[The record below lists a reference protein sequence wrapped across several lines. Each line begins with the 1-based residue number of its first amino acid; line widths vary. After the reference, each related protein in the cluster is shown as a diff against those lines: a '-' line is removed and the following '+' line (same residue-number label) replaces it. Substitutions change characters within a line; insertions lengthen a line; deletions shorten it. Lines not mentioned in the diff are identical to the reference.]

1 MRKLINFI
9 LRFFKWLFST
19 NNDND
24 VNEETKHEE
33 EMMKKYIDLR
43 VGTSGMAEVI
53 EIAGVPHKEVVAD
66 YFRADKKMIT
76 GLPAIIDY
84 EKRPCT
90 YFPYYYVTDERKNNK
105 LQVVVFLPTLVC
117 RDVDDIAAAPVR
129 YVQSQHGYKLQN
141 IHPHCYYR
149 MAIYDID
156 DVKIE
161 ESKSSFVVDGTSCL
175 NPVFDINENQR
186 QKGY

>member
-1 MRKLINFI
+1 MRKLLEAI

-19 NNDND
+19 KNNNK
-24 VNEETKHEE
+24 TEE
-33 EMMKKYIDLR
+33 EKQGEEKVEKKYIDLR
-43 VGTSGMAEVI
+43 VGTSGMAEAI
-53 EIAGVPHKEVVAD
+53 EIAGRQYGEVVAE
-66 YFRADKKMIT
+66 YFRADKKMIA

-105 LQVVVFLPTLVC
+105 LQAVVFLPTLIC
-117 RDVDDIAAAPVR
+117 RDLDIDAAPVR

-161 ESKSSFVVDGTSCL
+161 ESKSSFVVDGVSCL
-175 NPVFDINENQR
+175 NAIFDINENQR
-186 QKGY
+186 QRGY

>member
-1 MRKLINFI
+1 MKKILNSI

-19 NNDND
+19 NTDNNN
-24 VNEETKHEE
+24 NEETKREE
-33 EMMKKYIDLR
+33 EMKKYIDLK
-43 VGTSGMAEVI
+43 VGTSGMAEAI
-53 EIAGVPHKEVVAD
+53 EIAGVPHGEVVTD
-66 YFRADKKMIT
+66 YFRADKKMIS
-76 GLPAIIDY
+76 GLPTIIDY

-90 YFPYYYVTDERKNNK
+90 YFPYYYVTDERRDNK

-149 MAIYDID
+149 MAIYDIN

-161 ESKSSFVVDGTSCL
+161 ESKSSFIDDGTSCL
-175 NPVFDINENQR
+175 NAIFDINENQR

>member
-1 MRKLINFI
+1 MKKILNLI
-9 LRFFKWLFST
+9 LRFFKWLFSI
-19 NNDND
+19 NDNNT
-24 VNEETKHEE
+24 NEGTKQEE
-33 EMMKKYIDLR
+33 EMVKKYIDLR

-53 EIAGVPHKEVVAD
+53 EIAGIPHGEVVTE

-129 YVQSQHGYKLQN
+129 YVESQHGYKLKN

-149 MAIYDID
+149 IAIYDID

-161 ESKSSFVVDGTSCL
+161 EGKSSFVVDGTSCL
-175 NPVFDINENQR
+175 NSVFAINENQR

>member
-1 MRKLINFI
+1 MKKILNLI

-19 NNDND
+19 STNDN
-24 VNEETKHEE
+24 NKEE
-33 EMMKKYIDLR
+33 EKQEEKMDKKYIDLK

-53 EIAGVPHKEVVAD
+53 EIAGVPHCEVVTE
-66 YFRADKKMIT
+66 YFRADKKMIS
-76 GLPAIIDY
+76 GLPAIINY

-90 YFPYYYVTDERKNNK
+90 YFPYYYVTDERKENR

-117 RDVDDIAAAPVR
+117 RDADIVATPVR
-129 YVQSQHGYKLQN
+129 YIESQHGYKLKN

-149 MAIYDID
+149 LAIYDID

-161 ESKSSFVVDGTSCL
+161 ESKSSFIVDGTSCL
-175 NPVFDINENQR
+175 NNVFDVNENQR
-186 QKGY
+186 QRGY